1 MKKLLFVFTAII
13 AGLILGSC
21 NKILEEMPIRLEHSA
36 TPSEI
41 YLGESSQLSVRAV
54 YENGTKKDVTSDC
67 TFDLFDSDDA
77 VFVSLKGN
85 VIKAV
90 NDSFGDGRDT
100 KRISVIYNYER
111 NVGILTLNIKRV
123 LSE

>member
-1 MKKLLFVFTAII
+1 M
-13 AGLILGSC
+13 
-21 NKILEEMPIRLEHSA
+21 
-36 TPSEI
+36 
-41 YLGESSQLSVRAV
+41 
-54 YENGTKKDVTSDC
+54 
-67 TFDLFDSDDA
+67 
-77 VFVSLKGN
+77 FVSLKGN